1 MGNIKVNYAALET
14 LAGDINNSEKFY
26 QEQIDTLEHNC
37 KRLFESWGGQASE
50 FYGQQQ
56 SKINNDLQGLTE
68 TLNKIKVA
76 IQAAKDSY
84 HEGENR
90 NASLFNS

>member
-1 MGNIKVNYAALET
+1 MGNIKVDYASLET
-14 LAGDINNSEKFY
+14 LAADINNSEKFY
-26 QEQIDTLEHNC
+26 QDQIDTLESNC
-37 KRLFESWGGQASE
+37 KKLFEGWGGNAAE

-56 SKINNDLQGLTE
+56 DKINKDLQGLTE